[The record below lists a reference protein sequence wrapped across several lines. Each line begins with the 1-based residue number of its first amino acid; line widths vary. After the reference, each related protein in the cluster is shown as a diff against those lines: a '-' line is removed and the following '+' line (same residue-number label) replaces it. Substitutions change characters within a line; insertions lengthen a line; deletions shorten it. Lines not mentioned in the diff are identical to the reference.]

1 MEETTCRLLWCCVV
15 FCLAHTGVRRSE
27 LFMERTVIRDSGGPD
42 RDSYPEISR
51 PKQRS
56 NLILQD
62 AQLLHCCFILGISFA
77 SQDNRY

>member
-1 MEETTCRLLWCCVV
+1 
-15 FCLAHTGVRRSE
+15 
-27 LFMERTVIRDSGGPD
+27 MERTVIRDSGGPD

-77 SQDNRY
+77 SQDNRYWIHLKANFVEKWDQIPVTEGQKAMYSKS